1 MSIRNGK
8 KWNPIAEPYRV
19 RKIRGSSASGC
30 YGWAD
35 SVTTYAT
42 LDEAMAAMEAMMTNG
57 EYEYQLNLAKIEN
70 GKHTAWVELANRK
83 FRKKLTKTKHFP
95 KEQAIQ

>member
-19 RKIRGSSASGC
+19 RKIRGSSARGC

-35 SVTTYAT
+35 SVMTYAT
-42 LDEAMAAMEAMMTNG
+42 LGEAMAAMEAMMTNG
-57 EYEYQLNLAKIEN
+57 EYEYQLDLAKIEN

-83 FRKKLTKTKHFP
+83 FRMKLTKTKHFP